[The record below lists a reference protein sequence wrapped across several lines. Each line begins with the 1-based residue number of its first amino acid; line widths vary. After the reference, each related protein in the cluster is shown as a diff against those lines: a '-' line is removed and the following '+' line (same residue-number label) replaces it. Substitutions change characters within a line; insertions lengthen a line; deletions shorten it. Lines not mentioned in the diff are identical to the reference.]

1 MHPKGLALPLPD
13 GRLNLAFLF
22 FFLVFVLYADYQIIK
37 QVLNTLLPV
46 RLRPTEQQAQ
56 VLAEGCEV
64 RKARRPISNLKG
76 TIFLR
81 RAEALAAYIGYGG
94 GSGWHTVAGC
104 ELLTLQTLCV
114 WQVRWEVA
122 GRQR

>member
-13 GRLNLAFLF
+13 GRLNLAFFF

-37 QVLNTLLPV
+37 QVLDTLLPV

-64 RKARRPISNLKG
+64 RKAKRPISNLMG
-76 TIFLR
+76 TIFLWSG
-81 RAEALAAYIGYGG
+81 EVLAAYIGYGG
-94 GSGWHTVAGC
+94 VSGWHTIPWC
-104 ELLTLQTLCV
+104 ELLTSQPL
-114 WQVRWEVA
+114 
-122 GRQR
+122 